1 MSDLSTADLAG
12 GTTPRDRMTTDTSP
26 STSTRDPMVTTRDP
40 IIDTRDSD
48 LNATETTSSDTAFE
62 SRDVDRD
69 MDARDR
75 SATGSMAATT
85 TPTTSSTQGATSR
98 TSQLA
103 NPAATDG
110 ADNEGATSLFPT
122 GEAEGFRSRW
132 VEVQTG
138 FVDEPRNAVEQAD
151 GLVAE
156 MMKRLATVFADER
169 ARLEEQW
176 SRGDDISTEDLR
188 QALRRYRSFFDRLL
202 SV

>member
-12 GTTPRDRMTTDTSP
+12 GKTPHDRMARETDTAASTLEPRRDLRDDDAFRSP
-26 STSTRDPMVTTRDP
+26 
-40 IIDTRDSD
+40 DT
-48 LNATETTSSDTAFE
+48 DTADTDFS
-62 SRDVDRD
+62 SRDE
-69 MDARDR
+69 
-75 SATGSMAATT
+75 TT
-85 TPTTSSTQGATSR
+85 TPASSTTPATSPTTMPRR

-110 ADNEGATSLFPT
+110 ATSDTGAEPLFPS
-122 GEAEGFRSRW
+122 GEAEDFKGRW

-156 MMKRLATVFADER
+156 MMQRLAQVFADER
-169 ARLEEQW
+169 GKLEEQW
-176 SRGDDISTEDLR
+176 SRGDDIGTEDLR

>member
-1 MSDLSTADLAG
+1 MSELTTADLAG
-12 GTTPRDRMTTDTSP
+12 GTTPRDRKDTDPRMATT
-26 STSTRDPMVTTRDP
+26 TRDPMVDTRDP
-40 IIDTRDSD
+40 KMASSEARPGDAGFETRDEAMSTP
-48 LNATETTSSDTAFE
+48 ATP
-62 SRDVDRD
+62 
-69 MDARDR
+69 
-75 SATGSMAATT
+75 ATATT
-85 TPTTSSTQGATSR
+85 HRPP
-98 TSQLA
+98 QLT

-110 ADNEGATSLFPT
+110 AATEHGAAPLFPT
-122 GEAEGFRSRW
+122 GEVETFRTRW

-138 FVDEPRNAVEQAD
+138 FVDEPRHAVEQAD

-169 ARLEEQW
+169 AKLEEQW

>member
-1 MSDLSTADLAG
+1 MTDKLSTADLAG
-12 GTTPRDRMTTDTSP
+12 GTARRPDERHEMDSSVR
-26 STSTRDPMVTTRDP
+26 TRDPKLDSHEA
-40 IIDTRDSD
+40 DTRM
-48 LNATETTSSDTAFE
+48 T
-62 SRDVDRD
+62 DRD
-69 MDARDR
+69 TMPAGT
-75 SATGSMAATT
+75 SGSTMH
-85 TPTTSSTQGATSR
+85 R

-110 ADNEGATSLFPT
+110 AATSDEHAEPLFPS

-138 FVDEPRNAVEQAD
+138 FVDEPRHAVEQAD

-156 MMKRLATVFADER
+156 MMKRLAQVFADER
-169 ARLEEQW
+169 GKLEEQW

-188 QALRRYRSFFDRLL
+188 QALRRYRSFMDRLL